1 MSSELSL
8 QQKLRVDTQLR
19 VEELEECVLEK
30 EQEIISLKQIVSRL
44 QGEVYARAHTHTLA
58 RILPGVRF
66 TLHLHFRGCRL
77 HFGASNTGESVVGQI
92 EIF

>member
-44 QGEVYARAHTHTLA
+44 QGEVYARTHTHTRTYLA
-58 RILPGVRF
+58 WSKIYT
-66 TLHLHFRGCRL
+66 TLTLSGL
-77 HFGASNTGESVVGQI
+77 
-92 EIF
+92 